1 MEIVT
6 LLIILFLT
14 MVAFVII
21 GKIVVWALHNNTPA
35 VLLLLVVPILAYI
48 AYKI

>member
-1 MEIVT
+1 MELVG
-6 LLIILFLT
+6 LLIMLFLGLLAL
-14 MVAFVII
+14 VVI
-21 GKIVVWALHNNTPA
+21 GKIISWATSNNTPA